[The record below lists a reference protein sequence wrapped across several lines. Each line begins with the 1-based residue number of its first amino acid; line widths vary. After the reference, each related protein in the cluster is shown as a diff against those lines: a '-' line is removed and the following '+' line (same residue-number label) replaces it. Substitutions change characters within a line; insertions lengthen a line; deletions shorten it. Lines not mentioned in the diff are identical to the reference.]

1 MITLKSI
8 VQFEP
13 QLISTV
19 YPINTDFYT
28 KVYYDD
34 GGNVT
39 TMNTEFGDDPA
50 DKGIPELGEY
60 LHEKIMI
67 LLGSLVTDR
76 VAFTAPAVHIR
87 GRVNT
92 DEESGSF
99 SLTEVMVENY
109 GKEPFKVTV

>member
-8 VQFEP
+8 IQFEP
-13 QLISTV
+13 QLIATV

-34 GGNVT
+34 GGNIT
-39 TMNTEFGDDPA
+39 TMNTEFGEDPA
-50 DKGIPELGEY
+50 DKLSTELGEI
-60 LHEKIMI
+60 LHEKIMT
-67 LLGSLVTDR
+67 LLGNLVTDR

-87 GRVNT
+87 GRVNC
-92 DEESGSF
+92 DDESGSY
-99 SLTEVMVENY
+99 SLTEVVVENY